1 MFDHHFDQIGPHGMA
16 EEASQNT
23 HTACDYVTIILEGK
37 PRSDTLSKCKFALLR
52 LKVECL
58 GGHCHGHGHSHSH
71 SHSHILFTLVGPSF
85 SWQGCW

>member
-23 HTACDYVTIILEGK
+23 QTASNYVSIILEGK
-37 PRSDTLSKCKFALLR
+37 SRSDTLSNCKFALLR
-52 LKVECL
+52 QKVERL
-58 GGHCHGHGHSHSH
+58 GGHCHGH
-71 SHSHILFTLVGPSF
+71 SHSHILFILVGPSF